1 MLHTLALVLMLGLHD
16 AEATASDWYVVN
28 DSVMGG
34 VSTSEVVDDNGAVLF
49 RGQLSLE
56 NNGGFTS
63 TRTEAVPD
71 DWSGVAGVKMTIM
84 GDGRSYIATIRTRTP
99 RMRRIYYRQAFKTV
113 AGETMEIT
121 LPLSDF
127 QAYAYGQRVPTAPP
141 ITLVLDQIGSIGVML
156 ADKNPG
162 AFSLRIDSV
171 TTYTGDTQSD
181 TADAASRPATRVTDL
196 LQLAISDG
204 VPLFNS
210 GQPGRCADVY
220 RTALVSVML
229 LAPDQLT
236 ATQLET
242 LGMTVRLAQRT
253 ESEEERAW
261 ALRRA
266 IDWLMSE
273 LVALD

>member
-1 MLHTLALVLMLGLHD
+1 
-16 AEATASDWYVVN
+16 
-28 DSVMGG
+28 
-34 VSTSEVVDDNGAVLF
+34 
-49 RGQLSLE
+49 
-56 NNGGFTS
+56 
-63 TRTEAVPD
+63 
-71 DWSGVAGVKMTIM
+71 MTIM

-181 TADAASRPATRVTDL
+181 TADAASRPATQVTDL

-242 LGMTVRLAQRT
+242 LEMTVRLAQRT

-266 IDWLMSE
+266 IAELMSE